1 MKIKF
6 DGKAYELM
14 YTRETVKQA
23 EAGGFNLNALE
34 SQPATQMEKLFY
46 GAFTAR
52 CKGVKRKTVD
62 DIWNHMT
69 VEERVELCGI
79 LADMYADAINSMAD
93 DGKNVTWETE

>member
-6 DGKAYELM
+6 DGKSYELM

-69 VEERVELCGI
+69 VEERAELCGI

-93 DGKNVTWETE
+93 DGKKVTWETE

>member
-6 DGKAYELM
+6 DGKSYELM

-34 SQPATQMEKLFY
+34 SQPATQMENLFY

-93 DGKNVTWETE
+93 DGKKVTWETE

>member
-6 DGKAYELM
+6 DGKSYELM

-79 LADMYADAINSMAD
+79 LADMYADSINSMVD
-93 DGKNVTWETE
+93 DGKKVTWETE

>member
-6 DGKAYELM
+6 DGKSYELM

-93 DGKNVTWETE
+93 DEKKVTWETE

>member
-46 GAFTAR
+46 GAFVAR
-52 CKGVKRKTVD
+52 CKRVKRKTVD

-69 VEERVELCGI
+69 VEDRVELCGI

-93 DGKNVTWETE
+93 DGKKVTWETE

>member
-6 DGKAYELM
+6 DGKSYKLM

-93 DGKNVTWETE
+93 DGKKVTWETE

>member
-34 SQPATQMEKLFY
+34 AQPETQMEKLFY
-46 GAFTAR
+46 GAFAAR

-93 DGKNVTWETE
+93 DGKKVTWETE

>member
-46 GAFTAR
+46 GACAAG

-69 VEERVELCGI
+69 VEDRVELCGI

-93 DGKNVTWETE
+93 DGKKVTWETE

>member
-34 SQPATQMEKLFY
+34 AQPATQMEKLFY
-46 GAFTAR
+46 GAFAAR

-69 VEERVELCGI
+69 VEGRVELCGI

-93 DGKNVTWETE
+93 DGKKVTWETE

>member
-34 SQPATQMEKLFY
+34 AQPATQMEKLFY
-46 GAFTAR
+46 GAFAAR
-52 CKGVKRKTVD
+52 CKGVKRKTAD

-93 DGKNVTWETE
+93 DGKKVTWETE

>member
-6 DGKAYELM
+6 DGKSYELM

-93 DGKNVTWETE
+93 DGKKVTWETK

>member
-6 DGKAYELM
+6 DGKSYELI

-23 EAGGFNLNALE
+23 EAGGFNLNAME
-34 SQPATQMEKLFY
+34 SQPATQMEKLFC

-93 DGKNVTWETE
+93 DGKKVTWETE

>member
-6 DGKAYELM
+6 DGKSYELM

>member
-6 DGKAYELM
+6 DGKSYELM

-34 SQPATQMEKLFY
+34 SQPATQTEKLFY

-93 DGKNVTWETE
+93 DGKKVTWETE

>member
-6 DGKAYELM
+6 DGKSYELM

-52 CKGVKRKTVD
+52 CKVVKRKTVD

-93 DGKNVTWETE
+93 DGKKVTWETE